1 MKEDIT
7 KFHFHISVRSNGTN
21 VEFEEC
27 TDIVHKNCPSLDRY
41 NLQKKN
47 CKKDHECTRLDR
59 IFRCEDGMC
68 WNITNVYRL
77 VATEIITTNILV
89 KVPTC
94 NLSRSY
100 SCEWESKD
108 PELDCE
114 NKRNC
119 VELDGMYDCNDGSC
133 GQIHNWTCE
142 RRCSDIDTP
151 GKNVILMSGTLHRF
165 IRFNSSF
172 FAKYAVTVF

>member
-1 MKEDIT
+1 
-7 KFHFHISVRSNGTN
+7 
-21 VEFEEC
+21 
-27 TDIVHKNCPSLDRY
+27 
-41 NLQKKN
+41 
-47 CKKDHECTRLDR
+47 
-59 IFRCEDGMC
+59 MC

-77 VATEIITTNILV
+77 VDKHYNYKYFEHQH
-89 KVPTC
+89 
-94 NLSRSY
+94 NLYRSY

-133 GQIHNWTCE
+133 GRIYNWTCE

-151 GKNVILMSGTLHRF
+151 GKNVILMSGTLHEF
-165 IRFNSSF
+165 IRFKCFFSSQNVQSF
-172 FAKYAVTVF
+172 RKRTLDS

>member
-1 MKEDIT
+1 M
-7 KFHFHISVRSNGTN
+7 
-21 VEFEEC
+21 
-27 TDIVHKNCPSLDRY
+27 
-41 NLQKKN
+41 
-47 CKKDHECTRLDR
+47 
-59 IFRCEDGMC
+59 
-68 WNITNVYRL
+68 
-77 VATEIITTNILV
+77 V
-89 KVPTC
+89 KVIQC
-94 NLSRSY
+94 NLFHLC

-133 GQIHNWTCE
+133 GRIHNWTCE

-172 FAKYAVTVF
+172 FCKMCSKSLLKRGCTNNTTYSSTESQYHTAVGAAKVIFAKKLH

>member
-1 MKEDIT
+1 MNSSGFLMALELQNTTAKILKPSWLVQCRVRNSKLLSTDPSDLIESTCTLQYISRLLVRNYICKARGLFYTLEEDIT

-47 CKKDHECTRLDR
+47 CKKDHECTRLDK

-77 VATEIITTNILV
+77 VDNAL
-89 KVPTC
+89 
-94 NLSRSY
+94 
-100 SCEWESKD
+100 
-108 PELDCE
+108 
-114 NKRNC
+114 
-119 VELDGMYDCNDGSC
+119 
-133 GQIHNWTCE
+133 
-142 RRCSDIDTP
+142 
-151 GKNVILMSGTLHRF
+151 
-165 IRFNSSF
+165 
-172 FAKYAVTVF
+172 